1 MLHRYFAKN
10 GGMSKNSLLLL
21 LVLFVVR
28 KNIREY
34 SWKQFVDFVCYI
46 KTIHKLC
53 KIFVVGIFMK
63 KKNYTQQQNVE
74 QCKDDLAAFDNVCV
88 LLYIIILGDCV
99 CIKVITK

>member
-1 MLHRYFAKN
+1 MEFL
-10 GGMSKNSLLLL
+10 
-21 LVLFVVR
+21 
-28 KNIREY
+28 
-34 SWKQFVDFVCYI
+34 W
-46 KTIHKLC
+46 
-53 KIFVVGIFMK
+53 